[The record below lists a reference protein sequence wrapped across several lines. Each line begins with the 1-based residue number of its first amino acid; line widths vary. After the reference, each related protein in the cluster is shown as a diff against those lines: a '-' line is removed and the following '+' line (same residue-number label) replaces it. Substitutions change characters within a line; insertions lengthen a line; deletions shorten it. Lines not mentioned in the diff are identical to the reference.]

1 MEKYRSQS
9 CRDNG
14 MMDMSNNGGYPNS
27 MKDLRSYTTNRN
39 MKKSASKNWMSDPE
53 VQRKKRVA
61 GYKVYGMESE
71 FVDLLDYDKEGIEY
85 VVLYIKP
92 HCLNDTWFKNYS
104 SEKETESLTHCT

>member
-61 GYKVYGMESE
+61 GYKVYGMEILRKRQNLRPIAHE
-71 FVDLLDYDKEGIEY
+71 DMRL
-85 VVLYIKP
+85 
-92 HCLNDTWFKNYS
+92 
-104 SEKETESLTHCT
+104 